1 MSRASYW
8 GTSFLMLLAVLG
20 ATTAGL
26 GATYLAR
33 DGSALPESIELK
45 AGVVYG
51 ATLLAVWLS
60 LRLGRFNG
68 DPYLLPIA
76 GMLGG
81 IGLIMTVR
89 LQPDLAATRGLT
101 IDVGERQLLYLVAG
115 LILIWAIALLAPNP
129 EILAPY
135 RYSVLSAGLALLAL
149 TAVAGT
155 EINGARL
162 WISAGPVVIQ
172 STEVVKLALIVFLAA
187 YLSQNLELVGSSW
200 RLGRL
205 RVPPLPYLAPM
216 VVMCGLSTAA
226 LMILNDLGTGLLFF
240 MVFMMML
247 YAANGRASQFFLGVA
262 LFMGAFAL
270 AYFAVPR
277 VRLRFDVW
285 IDPWGDLVSG
295 YQQIQA
301 EYALATGGFFGVG
314 LGKGSP
320 WLVPVVENDYIIAA
334 IGEETGFF
342 GIVAVIAMYM
352 LLATRGMVIARSAP
366 TSFLRLLA
374 VGLTTGIVVQSVII
388 LAGVLRL
395 MPLTGV
401 TLPLI
406 AYGGSSI
413 LVTSVMIGALMKISA
428 FEPGNG
434 AHRRSK
440 AES

>member
-1 MSRASYW
+1 
-8 GTSFLMLLAVLG
+8 
-20 ATTAGL
+20 
-26 GATYLAR
+26 
-33 DGSALPESIELK
+33 
-45 AGVVYG
+45 
-51 ATLLAVWLS
+51 
-60 LRLGRFNG
+60 
-68 DPYLLPIA
+68 
-76 GMLGG
+76 
-81 IGLIMTVR
+81 
-89 LQPDLAATRGLT
+89 
-101 IDVGERQLLYLVAG
+101 
-115 LILIWAIALLAPNP
+115 
-129 EILAPY
+129 
-135 RYSVLSAGLALLAL
+135 
-149 TAVAGT
+149 
-155 EINGARL
+155 
-162 WISAGPVVIQ
+162 
-172 STEVVKLALIVFLAA
+172 
-187 YLSQNLELVGSSW
+187 
-200 RLGRL
+200 
-205 RVPPLPYLAPM
+205 
-216 VVMCGLSTAA
+216 
-226 LMILNDLGTGLLFF
+226 
-240 MVFMMML
+240 
-247 YAANGRASQFFLGVA
+247 ANGRASQFFLGVA